1 MSEKDSKDNKTII
14 PIRKEFF
21 DRFIHLGD
29 GVDKRAT
36 IQEIK
41 SKSFMSGPNA
51 WMLICS
57 IMIASIGLNMNSPA
71 VIIGAMLISPLMSP
85 ILGIGL
91 AIGINDQDLLK
102 QCLNHF
108 GVAVIIAVITSTLY
122 FLLTPFNELTG
133 EIMARTTPTF
143 LDVLI
148 GFFGGIAG
156 IVSIARKDISTTLPG
171 VAIATALMPPLC
183 VTGYGL
189 AAGEWGIA
197 YKSFYLFFLN
207 TFFVSLATYLIIR
220 ILKFP
225 HRTFVNPKERTKNI
239 IVMALFSILA
249 IIPSFLIF
257 KTLFKEFKTKQ
268 NIESFIAD
276 YIGDDEIYLDEYSTI
291 KYEDKQKLV
300 LKVYGDAISDDKME
314 IYKQGLLEKNLNDFD
329 IDIIPT
335 SEIDLDRMHLLE
347 SKVSGVEKIAS
358 QLEEAKKTEG
368 IHSSEITKLRQELA
382 SLQMDSLKFTQ
393 MCEELKVIFPK
404 LDEISL
410 SYAQSYNYSKYTEKT
425 PLIVLEWKSNA
436 DARTRKS
443 AAVKIKDLLK
453 LREGFETLEI
463 IND

>member
-1 MSEKDSKDNKTII
+1 MEQGVDNKTKV
-14 PIRKEFF
+14 PIKKEFF
-21 DRFIHLGD
+21 DRLIHLGD

-85 ILGIGL
+85 ILGMGL
-91 AIGINDQDLLK
+91 AIGINDQSLLK

-108 GVAVIIAVITSTLY
+108 GAAVIIAVITSTIY
-122 FLLTPFNELTG
+122 FLLTPFKELTN
-133 EIMARTTPTF
+133 EILARTSPTF

-183 VTGYGL
+183 VTGYGI
-189 AAGEWGIA
+189 ASGEWGIA
-197 YKSFYLFFLN
+197 SKSFYLFFLN

-225 HRTFVNPKERTKNI
+225 LRTFVNPKERSKNI
-239 IVMALFSILA
+239 ISVAMFSIIA
-249 IIPSFLIF
+249 IIPSFFIF
-257 KTLFKEFKTKQ
+257 KTLFQEFKTKQ
-268 NIESFIAD
+268 NLESFVSEYLGEDA
-276 YIGDDEIYLDEYSTI
+276 IYLDEYSLIQT
-291 KYEDKQKLV
+291 EDSKTLV
-300 LKVYGDAISDDKME
+300 LKVYGDAISDDKMD
-314 IYKQGLLEKNLNDFD
+314 IYRAGLEAKNLGDIE

-358 QLEEAKKTEG
+358 QLEEAKKTEN
-368 IHSSEITKLRQELA
+368 INTEIIDKLQEEIN
-382 SLQMDSLKFTQ
+382 SLQMDSLQFTK
-393 MCEELKVIFPK
+393 MCQELQIIFPE
-404 LDEISL
+404 LEEVSL
-410 SYAQSYNYSKYTEKT
+410 SYAQSFDFSDYKQKT
-425 PLIVLEWKSNA
+425 PLIVLDWKSNA
-436 DARTRKS
+436 DARMRRLGKN
-443 AAVKIKDLLK
+443 KIQDLLK
-453 LREGFETLEI
+453 LRTGFEELEI
-463 IND
+463 INN